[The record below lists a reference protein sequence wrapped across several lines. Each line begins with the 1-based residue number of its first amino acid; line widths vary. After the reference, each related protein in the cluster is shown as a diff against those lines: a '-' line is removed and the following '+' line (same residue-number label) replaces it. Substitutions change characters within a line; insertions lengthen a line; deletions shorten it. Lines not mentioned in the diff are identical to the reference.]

1 MDKQITF
8 FKVYNL
14 KYDKISNDEVYVFVG
29 ETFNN
34 IDLNNEFKRDP
45 FNEIFTNFFK
55 KEEIETYKNDSI
67 DVIFVN
73 DLLYNDDNIQLI
85 KFKIKN
91 YLFKNT
97 LTTNELYLF
106 SKNKTYN
113 YYENY
118 FDLNVNYSKE
128 EIEILLCNYNRYD
141 LIDTLNENMEY
152 YNINS
157 IHELFFDKS
166 EEIISMLEN
175 FSLQSKFKNSKILY
189 PINPLDLKNIPS
201 NALSNLQTNYETNHK
216 TLLLDLHQ
224 EIFNNTMYCVTS
236 QEFLKY
242 INYERKDITEKMES
256 SLLIKLYYPFLFE
269 NDIEINNVDEYNEKI
284 IPIRKKK
291 IMILKN

>member
-1 MDKQITF
+1 
-8 FKVYNL
+8 
-14 KYDKISNDEVYVFVG
+14 ISNDEVYVFVG

-45 FNEIFTNFFK
+45 FNEIFTNIFK
-55 KEEIETYKNDSI
+55 KEEIETYRNDSI

-118 FDLNVNYSKE
+118 FDLNINYSKE

-141 LIDTLNENMEY
+141 LIDTLNENIEY

-166 EEIISMLEN
+166 EDIISMLEN

-201 NALSNLQTNYETNHK
+201 NAL
-216 TLLLDLHQ
+216 
-224 EIFNNTMYCVTS
+224 
-236 QEFLKY
+236 
-242 INYERKDITEKMES
+242 
-256 SLLIKLYYPFLFE
+256 
-269 NDIEINNVDEYNEKI
+269 
-284 IPIRKKK
+284 
-291 IMILKN
+291 

>member
-1 MDKQITF
+1 M
-8 FKVYNL
+8 
-14 KYDKISNDEVYVFVG
+14 
-29 ETFNN
+29 
-34 IDLNNEFKRDP
+34 
-45 FNEIFTNFFK
+45 
-55 KEEIETYKNDSI
+55 
-67 DVIFVN
+67 N

-236 QEFLKY
+236 QEF
-242 INYERKDITEKMES
+242 
-256 SLLIKLYYPFLFE
+256 
-269 NDIEINNVDEYNEKI
+269 
-284 IPIRKKK
+284 
-291 IMILKN
+291 